1 MAWIMRVENEQDVSE
16 TFPDFSL
23 TDISNLFKAGGG
35 GGGAGAK
42 DAVTVSA
49 DCAVG
54 DINTTI
60 AGEKCSAQTQPHV

>member
-23 TDISNLFKAGGG
+23 ADISNLFKAGGG

-49 DCAVG
+49 DWL
-54 DINTTI
+54 I
-60 AGEKCSAQTQPHV
+60 ALVVT

>member
-23 TDISNLFKAGGG
+23 ADISNLFKAGGG

-49 DCAVG
+49 DWL
-54 DINTTI
+54 I
-60 AGEKCSAQTQPHV
+60 ALLVT

>member
-23 TDISNLFKAGGG
+23 ADISNLFKAG

-42 DAVTVSA
+42 DAVTVSV

-54 DINTTI
+54 DVNTI